1 MVLPTLSR
9 IEIFP
14 VKSLDGVTL
23 HDVTVLPSGALKGDR
38 QYALKDAKGRFVNG
52 KNNTLVHRLRTTF
65 SEDLTTI
72 TLRCQGLEE
81 SATFSLVGD
90 RSAPRV
96 RMPLET
102 WLSDY
107 FSQPVTVQE
116 NTTTGFPDDL
126 SAVGPTVI
134 STATLAAVAQW
145 FPEVDLA
152 EIRRRFRTNLE
163 IDRTPAFWEDQL
175 YGEPN
180 HSRRF
185 EVGAVT
191 LLGINPCQRCVVP
204 TRNSLTGDRSA
215 PRVRHFQQQFV
226 QFRQAQL
233 PNWASRE
240 RFNHFYKL
248 AVNTCLAPDSQSFQL
263 KIDDEIKI
271 LPEKDLQH
279 F

>member
-23 HDVTVLPSGALKGDR
+23 QEVTVLPSGALDGDR
-38 QYALKDAKGRFVNG
+38 QYAIQDAKGRFVNG
-52 KNNTLVHRLRTTF
+52 KNNILVHRLRSTF

-72 TLRCQGLEE
+72 SLQCQGLAQSE
-81 SATFSLVGD
+81 TFSLVGD
-90 RSAPRV
+90 RT
-96 RMPLET
+96 PLER

-126 SAVGPTVI
+126 GATGPTAI

-145 FPEVDLA
+145 FPALDLA
-152 EIRRRFRTNLE
+152 EIQRRLRTNLE
-163 IDRTPAFWEDQL
+163 IDGTTAFWEDRL

-180 HSRRF
+180 QSRRF
-185 EVGAVT
+185 EVGEVT
-191 LLGINPCQRCVVP
+191 FLGINPCQRCVVP
-204 TRNSLTGDRSA
+204 TRNSLTGEGDRQ
-215 PRVRHFQQQFV
+215 FQQQFV
-226 QFRQAQL
+226 QFRKAQL
-233 PNWASRE
+233 PTGVSRE

-248 AVNTCLAPDSQSFQL
+248 GVNTRLLSDSRSFHL
-263 KIDDEIKI
+263 KIGDEIKVAFTEDAI
-271 LPEKDLQH
+271 